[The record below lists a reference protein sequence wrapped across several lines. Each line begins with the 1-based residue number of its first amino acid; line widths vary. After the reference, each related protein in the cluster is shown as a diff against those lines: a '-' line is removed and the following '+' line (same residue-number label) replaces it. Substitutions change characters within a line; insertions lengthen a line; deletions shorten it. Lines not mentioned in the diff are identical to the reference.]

1 MQISDK
7 CAPGILELLPLTRM
21 SARAIDKT
29 YWLILQIIMTPTLR
43 TTKMPLPFCSYGLK
57 RMVYV
62 DAFNLYFGALKGTP
76 YKWLDILTLVR
87 NMLTAN
93 NDSRPW
99 HPSTSTS
106 VSPSFRRV
114 SSRPC

>member
-7 CAPGILELLPLTRM
+7 CAPGISELPPLTRM

-43 TTKMPLPFCSYGLK
+43 TTKMPLPH
-57 RMVYV
+57 
-62 DAFNLYFGALKGTP
+62 
-76 YKWLDILTLVR
+76 ILTLVR